1 MSSRSL
7 PGGRARLGSLAITL
21 AGLLSGPV
29 TPALAAGATF
39 ELARVVEL
47 LKGEIAEADAPADDG
62 RLPVHIDEAQLDL
75 DLVEVAG
82 KAGAR
87 LVVPGSDFATGQEDP
102 PSRC

>member
-7 PGGRARLGSLAITL
+7 PDSRARLGPVAITL
-21 AGLLSGPV
+21 AGLLSGSV

-39 ELARVVEL
+39 ELAQVVDL
-47 LKGEIAEADAPADDG
+47 LKREIAAADAPADDG
-62 RLPVHIDEAQLDL
+62 RLPVRIDEAQLDL

-87 LVVPGSDFATGQEDP
+87 LTCREATSP
-102 PSRC
+102 PARRTRRSRC